1 MSEITEK
8 KIWVVGDRFQSKWDK
23 SIICTLVKIRE
34 AGKKPYTVEW
44 DNGRRVHCDE
54 SWFDDMKFLEETECN
69 LHNLTSA
76 QELESPKNLLTGI
89 MNTSEEILEN
99 GESNLSELRQGIHFV
114 QSQPEV
120 LQQGVQVPER
130 KGRYQFRGSDRNVR
144 VRDDSSES
152 GGTLWGEAENNL
164 EVVQGSG
171 VQIQS
176 CAEHEGQHGKTSK
189 RKAKQQLEGRNDDDE
204 RLHLSKMPQSSQSKR
219 TRQVYSAAHSSN
231 GKISGEISG
240 ILRPG
245 TLKQRGSSP
254 YQSQQAGQP
263 DREPSIDETLRT
275 RKDPQQREQAQ
286 VEQSSEEE
294 GHRKNLCISSRSL
307 TESWNERPSSGNCN
321 QDKHESRRNTLG
333 ICQQLNLQLWIY
345 ALGWEVVFLLQCC
358 GLENLTSLEPQRL
371 TNTAQ
376 ASLNCDIQ
384 ELITTATCKVLP
396 IQEPLGYDQERSTSS
411 QLLPLVPHSPQKA
424 IAGEQPMSETV
435 SPQSLKLL
443 TSTNQ
448 NSQQSKT
455 SQVCLLV
462 PTSLE
467 MSAVTSGMFY
477 SSFPPAGTMR
487 TGLLSEAA
495 TLALPS
501 LEKEYCWLPSPG
513 ALSFSG
519 KGRPPGQ
526 TKQEG
531 GLKDLGL
538 LQKGEVLNPDIL
550 CEWYGLPPNWLDPS
564 ESRAAMELLE
574 NNERQQEICLT
585 PELQRSPCVESSIL
599 ISCPSC
605 QQELLTLNDSVSGSD
620 VGASGCGV
628 CGWIPENFLEES
640 KPQLEAVQK
649 PKGRQRKGCLYKY
662 IENKK
667 LKSGAIASYPRVIGN
682 RNPDNPTHWRWGF
695 NWEEKVDGEWKG
707 RSIGS
712 VPLGAIALIQ
722 SMQKEGVSLEEII
735 GFIRRAKAK
744 K

>member
-1 MSEITEK
+1 MSEISSK

-23 SIICTLVKIRE
+23 SIICTLVKIRQ

-44 DNGRRVHCDE
+44 DNKRRVHCDE

-76 QELESPKNLLTGI
+76 QEL
-89 MNTSEEILEN
+89 
-99 GESNLSELRQGIHFV
+99 
-114 QSQPEV
+114 
-120 LQQGVQVPER
+120 
-130 KGRYQFRGSDRNVR
+130 
-144 VRDDSSES
+144 
-152 GGTLWGEAENNL
+152 
-164 EVVQGSG
+164 
-171 VQIQS
+171 
-176 CAEHEGQHGKTSK
+176 
-189 RKAKQQLEGRNDDDE
+189 
-204 RLHLSKMPQSSQSKR
+204 
-219 TRQVYSAAHSSN
+219 
-231 GKISGEISG
+231 
-240 ILRPG
+240 
-245 TLKQRGSSP
+245 
-254 YQSQQAGQP
+254 
-263 DREPSIDETLRT
+263 
-275 RKDPQQREQAQ
+275 AQ
-286 VEQSSEEE
+286 V
-294 GHRKNLCISSRSL
+294 
-307 TESWNERPSSGNCN
+307 TVY
-321 QDKHESRRNTLG
+321 QDFSTDLS
-333 ICQQLNLQLWIY
+333 
-345 ALGWEVVFLLQCC
+345 
-358 GLENLTSLEPQRL
+358 SLEPQRL
-371 TNTAQ
+371 TITAQ
-376 ASLNCDIQ
+376 TSLNCDIQ
-384 ELITTATCKVLP
+384 ELTTMETCKVLP
-396 IQEPLGYDQERSTSS
+396 IQEHSDCDPDQLISFPL
-411 QLLPLVPHSPQKA
+411 PHPAPHFPQKA

-443 TSTNQ
+443 ASTNQ
-448 NSQQSKT
+448 NLQQSKT
-455 SQVCLLV
+455 SQVCSLV

-467 MSAVTSGMFY
+467 MSAVTSGTFY
-477 SSFPPAGTMR
+477 SSFPPSGMMR

-564 ESRAAMELLE
+564 ESRAATELLE

-585 PELQRSPCVESSIL
+585 PELQRSPFVESST
-599 ISCPSC
+599 
-605 QQELLTLNDSVSGSD
+605 LTQSLNKLT
-620 VGASGCGV
+620 
-628 CGWIPENFLEES
+628 PEIFLEES
-640 KPQLEAVQK
+640 ERAAASTKKV
-649 PKGRQRKGCLYKY
+649 KGRQRKGCLYKY

-667 LKSGAIASYPRVIGN
+667 LKSGAIASYPRVIGH

-722 SMQKEGVSLEEII
+722 SMQNEGVPLEEII
-735 GFIRRAKAK
+735 GFIKRAKAK